1 MHGEREYV
9 ATIDVDKLVQG
20 VSAEAPCGK
29 NLEYD
34 PEFGEL
40 ERAAQAKPEQQFG
53 DTVVDAE
60 QPQWRD
66 VQALALKLFDR
77 TRDLRVATYLTRA
90 LLHNAG
96 YVGLADGLAVIAG
109 LLQTHWD
116 HVHPEL
122 DEEDDNDPTF
132 RINSLLPLT
141 DAETMLPGVR
151 ETALVSSRAAGRFSL
166 RDLEIAEGRLS
177 PASQNESPPDLAM
190 IDAAFMD
197 CGLDELQATAEAV
210 VNSIAH
216 LGTIEVTFA
225 DHLGVQQ
232 APDLTT
238 LRNELK
244 LAQTTLTDHLSR
256 RGVGGETDQPMDEED
271 NTESAKGAPSAAASG
286 EIRSRED
293 VVRMLDRACDY
304 FNRNEPSSPVP
315 LLLQRAK
322 RLVSADFFE
331 VVKELAPDGLT
342 QAQRNAGVE
351 NK

>member
-1 MHGEREYV
+1 MAR
-9 ATIDVDKLVQG
+9 INVDKLIQEM
-20 VSAEAPCGK
+20 SAEVPCGE

-40 ERAAQAKPEQQFG
+40 ERAAQPKPEQQFG

-60 QPQWRD
+60 MPQWRD
-66 VQALALKLFDR
+66 VQKLALNLFTR
-77 TRDLRVATYLTRA
+77 TKDLRVATYLTRA
-90 LLHNAG
+90 LVQNAG
-96 YVGLADGLAVIAG
+96 FIGLADGLAVIAG
-109 LLQTHWD
+109 LLETHWD
-116 HVHPEL
+116 HVHPQL
-122 DEEDDNDPTF
+122 DEDDDDPTF

-141 DAETMLPGVR
+141 DAETMLPNVR
-151 ETALVSSRAAGRFSL
+151 QAPLVSSRAIGRFSL
-166 RDLEIAEGRLS
+166 RDLEIAGGKLS
-177 PASQNESPPDLAM
+177 ASSQEKTPPDIAM

-197 CGLDELQATAEAV
+197 CDLDELQATAEAV
-210 VNSIAH
+210 TSGIAH
-216 LGTIEVTFA
+216 LSAIEAGFA
-225 DHLGVQQ
+225 NHLGVQQ
-232 APDLTT
+232 APDLTS

-244 LAQTTLTDHLSR
+244 VAQSTLTDHLSR
-256 RGVGGETDQPMDEED
+256 RGVGGETDAQMDGAN
-271 NTESAKGAPSAAASG
+271 NTNAPDGTPAAAVG

-351 NK
+351 ND

>member
-1 MHGEREYV
+1 M
-9 ATIDVDKLVQG
+9 ATIDVDKLIQG
-20 VSAEAPCGK
+20 LSAEAPCGE

-34 PEFGEL
+34 PQFGEL
-40 ERAAQAKPEQQFG
+40 ERAAQPKPEQQFG

-60 QPQWRD
+60 EPQWRD
-66 VQALALKLFDR
+66 VQSLALKLSER

-109 LLQTHWD
+109 LLQAHWD
-116 HVHPEL
+116 HVHPML

-141 DAETMLPGVR
+141 DAETMLPAVR
-151 ETALVSSRAAGRFSL
+151 ETPLVSSRAAGRFSL

-177 PASQNESPPDLAM
+177 PASQDESPPDLAM

-197 CGLDELQATAEAV
+197 CELDELQATAEAV
-210 VNSIAH
+210 ANGIAH
-216 LGTIEVTFA
+216 LGTIESTFA

-232 APDLTT
+232 APDLSA

-244 LAQTTLTDHLSR
+244 LAQTTLAEQLSR
-256 RGVGGETDQPMDEED
+256 RGVGGETEQPMDEAQDGE
-271 NTESAKGAPSAAASG
+271 AAPGAPAPVASG

-293 VVRMLDRACDY
+293 VVRMLDKACDY

-342 QAQRNAGVE
+342 QAQRNAGVD
-351 NK
+351 NS